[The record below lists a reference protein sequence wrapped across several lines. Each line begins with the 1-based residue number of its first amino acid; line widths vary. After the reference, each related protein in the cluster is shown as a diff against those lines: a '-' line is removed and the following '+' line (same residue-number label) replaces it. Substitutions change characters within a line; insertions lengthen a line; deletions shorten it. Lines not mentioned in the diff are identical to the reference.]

1 MMIEKRQGEPLTIL
15 LVEDNPDHVEL
26 ILRSLEDHR
35 VANKVYCVTDGEA
48 AQQYLFRQGAYA
60 DPQQSPR
67 PHVVL
72 LDLRLPKVDGLEL
85 LKEIKTS
92 EQLKKTPVVILTT
105 SRAEQDVARAYECHA
120 NSYLVKPVDFDKF
133 TQLMDDL
140 GFYWL
145 GWNEYPW
152 SEPACRTKNA

>member
-1 MMIEKRQGEPLTIL
+1 MMIEHRQGEPLTIL

-26 ILRSLEDHR
+26 ILRSLQDHP

-48 AQQYLFRQGAYA
+48 AQDYLFRQRAYA

-92 EQLKKTPVVILTT
+92 EQLKRIPVVILTT
-105 SRAEQDVARAYECHA
+105 SQAEQDVAMAYECHA
-120 NSYLVKPVDFDKF
+120 NSYLVKPVDFAKF

-152 SEPACRTKNA
+152 SEPARETEK